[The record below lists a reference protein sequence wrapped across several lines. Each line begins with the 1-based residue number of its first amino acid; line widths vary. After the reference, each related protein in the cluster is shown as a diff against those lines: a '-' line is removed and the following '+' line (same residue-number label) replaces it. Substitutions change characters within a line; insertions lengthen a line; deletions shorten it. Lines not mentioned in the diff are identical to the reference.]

1 VYCRII
7 PEENIIHDRCAGCF
21 PTASNSNGTTSTISS
36 PNSRQTS
43 RLFEAV
49 SAAFVLATRRRAL
62 LQDVAALKAVLAKLD
77 KGSDEAQAS
86 AWALLSA
93 LCHHMKAGAS
103 AGGLW
108 GSAFCV
114 ITAALT
120 EFLDVVVP
128 DGQRCAL
135 VTVVEDLLQCQPADG
150 GIECRDPA
158 VESLTDG
165 ILVLRSLRASLDP
178 CV

>member
-128 DGQRCAL
+128 DGGS
-135 VTVVEDLLQCQPADG
+135 PA
-150 GIECRDPA
+150 ECTFSTLMPVATHVGSR
-158 VESLTDG
+158 
-165 ILVLRSLRASLDP
+165 IRSLAMHSPDDSHQ
-178 CV
+178 

>member
-1 VYCRII
+1 
-7 PEENIIHDRCAGCF
+7 
-21 PTASNSNGTTSTISS
+21 
-36 PNSRQTS
+36 
-43 RLFEAV
+43 
-49 SAAFVLATRRRAL
+49 LATRRRAL

-128 DGQRCAL
+128 DGGS
-135 VTVVEDLLQCQPADG
+135 PA
-150 GIECRDPA
+150 ECTF
-158 VESLTDG
+158 STLTPVATHVG
-165 ILVLRSLRASLDP
+165 SRIRSLAMHSPDDSHQ
-178 CV
+178 